1 MAYIKCQNLSV
12 GYAGET
18 LIENINFEVHEHDY
32 LCIVGENGV
41 GKSTL
46 MKTLLGLVDKK
57 EGNVEFGKNINR
69 KEVGYLPQQTALQKD
84 FPATVME
91 VVLSGNLSKIALRPF
106 YRKKEKERAL
116 LEMKKLKIDSL
127 ASRSYREL
135 SGGQQQRVL
144 LARALCATE
153 KILFLDEPT
162 TGLHSHDVSKLID
175 VLQRIVD
182 QGDTIIVIE
191 HNLDVIKV
199 ADHIIDL
206 GPEGGAGGGTVV
218 VTGTPEKV
226 AKCEK
231 SYTGQF
237 LKTML

>member
-1 MAYIKCQNLSV
+1 
-12 GYAGET
+12 
-18 LIENINFEVHEHDY
+18 
-32 LCIVGENGV
+32 
-41 GKSTL
+41 
-46 MKTLLGLVDKK
+46 
-57 EGNVEFGKNINR
+57 
-69 KEVGYLPQQTALQKD
+69 
-84 FPATVME
+84 
-91 VVLSGNLSKIALRPF
+91 
-106 YRKKEKERAL
+106 
-116 LEMKKLKIDSL
+116 MKKLKIDSL
-127 ASRSYREL
+127 ASRSYRKL